1 MRTSAARSEYSRE
14 GVLFLAIETSAKS
27 WKIGTKSQLGQRMR
41 EKTIAA
47 WDKAA
52 FWAEVKRAKE
62 CWGLDPEVR
71 VVGCYEAGRD
81 GFSVHRFL
89 TALGVEDDVV
99 DPGSIKVA
107 KKGGAKTD
115 RIDLRG
121 MLDDRIRTFEGE
133 ERWSTCRVPTLEQ
146 EDGRQLHRELVTL
159 KTERTRHRNRI
170 RSLLA
175 TMGVRA
181 EVGEKFGE
189 QLSKVRCFD
198 GSVLPP
204 GLQAR
209 LEREWTRL
217 KLVQEQIAILREERR
232 REVRAS
238 AECQEPVLK
247 PVRELAKLVGIGEE
261 GSWRLGR
268 ELFSWRRFENRRQLA
283 ALAGLAPTPFRS
295 GTIDQDLGV
304 PPVGSRWIRPLMI
317 ELSWRWLQYQPKS
330 ELSRW
335 YQSRFGSGRR
345 SRKVGIVALARKLLI
360 ALWRYLETG
369 LPPAG
374 ARLKA

>member
-1 MRTSAARSEYSRE
+1 MA
-14 GVLFLAIETSAKS
+14 
-27 WKIGTKSQLGQRMR
+27 
-41 EKTIAA
+41 
-47 WDKAA
+47 
-52 FWAEVKRAKE
+52 
-62 CWGLDPEVR
+62 
-71 VVGCYEAGRD
+71 
-81 GFSVHRFL
+81 
-89 TALGVEDDVV
+89 
-99 DPGSIKVA
+99 
-107 KKGGAKTD
+107 
-115 RIDLRG
+115 
-121 MLDDRIRTFEGE
+121 
-133 ERWSTCRVPTLEQ
+133 
-146 EDGRQLHRELVTL
+146 L
-159 KTERTRHRNRI
+159 KTERTRHRNRM

-175 TMGVRA
+175 TMGIRA
-181 EVGEKFGE
+181 EMDQKLGER
-189 QLSKVRCFD
+189 LSGLRCFD
-198 GSVLPP
+198 GSPLPS
-204 GLQAR
+204 GLRAR
-209 LEREWTRL
+209 LEREWARL

-238 AECQEPVLK
+238 ADPVLE

-317 ELSWRWLQYQPKS
+317 ELSWRWLQYQPES

-335 YQSRFGSGRR
+335 YQRRFGSGRR

-360 ALWRYLETG
+360 ALWRFLETG
-369 LPPAG
+369 QPPEG